1 MPLTT
6 IRLFALAL
14 LSLALFSLTGV
25 AQTVEFN
32 RDIRPILS
40 DKCYTCHGPSSVSR
54 QAGLRFDTESGAKI
68 ELKGGR
74 KVIVP
79 GHADESE
86 LIRRVSSDDKAVRM
100 PPAYAGRDKLSNKEI
115 DTLRRWVDQ
124 GAQWQLL
131 WSFIPPKRAPRPQ
144 VSDARW
150 PHNDID
156 FFVLAKLDSEHL
168 HPSPEADR
176 HTLIR
181 RVALDLTGLPPTPEE
196 VDAFTADASPD
207 AYEHLVDRL
216 LASPRYGERMAFRW
230 MEAAR
235 YADTNGYSNDGVRE
249 MWPWRDWVINAF
261 NRNLP
266 FDEFTM
272 DQIAGD
278 LIPNATLEQKIAT
291 GFNRNH
297 RTSAEGGIVP
307 EEFRVDYAADRT
319 ETTATVWM
327 GLTVGCAR
335 CHDHKYDPIPQRDY
349 YRLFAYFN
357 SVPGNGFA
365 YNFGN
370 DDPKI
375 KAPNPEQQKMLAQ
388 LSEKARVT
396 QDKWE
401 ALQPAITQ
409 AEDATSY
416 KSQGDWTITDGLIFR
431 QATAEMKPAGVPA
444 SKSRAGEARHFDG
457 KSYLEATREVAN
469 FEYNEPFTFAAWI
482 KPDAPKGAILSHA
495 DDFMEGQGH
504 GVYLIDGKI
513 RLHVIFRWSDL
524 GLRVE
529 TEDPVKLHDW
539 QHVLVTYD
547 GGMKAAGVHIY
558 VDGRPQ
564 KLKVLFDEL
573 IWPMKGKRPFRI
585 GAGAGLRFE
594 GDIADVRVYNREMT
608 AREAAVVS
616 LLDAVPQIA
625 SMAPKSRTQEQA
637 DKLHYCFLD
646 TALSLDM
653 RSVREEMLAAKR
665 DYDQYLKKVP
675 TSMVM
680 SDMNPPRETFVLKRG
695 AYDAHGDKVEP
706 GILSVFPAI
715 NPSWPSNRLGLARW
729 LVDRGNP
736 FTARV
741 TVNRFWQM
749 YFGNGIV
756 KTVQDFGSQG
766 DPPANQDLLD
776 WLAVE
781 FMESGWNVKALQKTI
796 VMSAA
801 YRQQSKVTPELL
813 QRDPENR
820 LLARG
825 PRLRLGPDMIRDQA
839 LYFGGLLVEKI
850 GGPPVK
856 PYQPPGLWQELAG
869 GQGYQTDKGEG
880 LYRRTLYTYWK
891 RTVAPPF
898 MINFDSPN
906 REVCTVNQV
915 RTNTPLQALNLM
927 NDVAFLEAARKL
939 AERMMHADAS
949 TDRRIDFAWR
959 LTLGR
964 SATTQEKQVV
974 RDTLDRFERRYRAE
988 PQAAEDYVAS
998 GESPRDKTLDTAE
1011 LAAYTA
1017 AASLILNLD
1026 EVITNE

>member
-1 MPLTT
+1 MPFP
-6 IRLFALAL
+6 ISSQFAVIL
-14 LSLALFSLTGV
+14 LSLVPLAG
-25 AQTVEFN
+25 AQEVEFN

-54 QAGLRFDTESGAKI
+54 KTQLRFDIEGGAT
-68 ELKGGR
+68 

-79 GHADESE
+79 GHADQSE
-86 LIRRVSSDDKAVRM
+86 MFRRISSENTAVRM
-100 PPAYAGRDKLSNKEI
+100 PPAYAGRDKLSDKEI
-115 DTLRRWVDQ
+115 DTIRRWIDQ
-124 GAQWQLL
+124 GAKWQLL
-131 WSFIPPKRAPRPQ
+131 WSFIPPKRPA
-144 VSDARW
+144 
-150 PHNDID
+150 HGNDID
-156 FFVLAKLDSEHL
+156 YFIRARLAREGL

-176 HTLIR
+176 RTLIR
-181 RVALDLTGLPPTPEE
+181 RVSLDLTGLPPTPGE
-196 VDAFTADASPD
+196 VDAFLRDTSRD
-207 AYEHLVDRL
+207 AYEKVVDRL

-235 YADTNGYSNDGVRE
+235 FSDTNGYSNDGVRE
-249 MWPWRDWVINAF
+249 MWRWRDWVIDAF

-266 FDEFTM
+266 FDEFTV

-278 LIPNATLEQKIAT
+278 LLPHPTLDQMIAT

-349 YRLFAYFN
+349 YRIFAYFN

-375 KAPNPEQQKMLAQ
+375 KAPLPEQQKILEALQAKVTAAQ
-388 LSEKARVT
+388 KR
-396 QDKWE
+396 WG
-401 ALQPAITQ
+401 ALQPAIER
-409 AEDATSY
+409 AERGADFRSA
-416 KSQGDWTITDGLIFR
+416 QDWTITEGLTFR
-431 QATAEMKPAGVPA
+431 QSRDETKPASLP
-444 SKSRAGEARHFDG
+444 HFDG
-457 KSYLEATREVAN
+457 TSYLEATKQVAD
-469 FEYNEPFTFAAWI
+469 FDYNEPFTFAAWI
-482 KPDAPKGAILSHA
+482 KPDSNQGAILSHA
-495 DDFMEGQGH
+495 DDYMEGQGH

-524 GLRVE
+524 GLRLE
-529 TEDPVKLHDW
+529 TTEPVKLHEW

-547 GGMKAAGVHIY
+547 GGMKASGVRIY

-564 KLKVLFDEL
+564 KINVLFDEL
-573 IWPMKGKRPFRI
+573 IWPLKGKRPFRI
-585 GAGAGLRFE
+585 GAGAGLRFK
-594 GDIADVRVYNREMT
+594 GDIADVRVYNRELT
-608 AREAAVVS
+608 SQEAAVVP
-616 LLDAVPQIA
+616 LKDPVPQIA
-625 SMAPKSRTQEQA
+625 AMDPSARSSAQA
-637 DKLHYCFLD
+637 DKLRYCFLE
-646 TALSLDM
+646 TALPAEM
-653 RSVREEMLAAKR
+653 REVREQLLAARR
-665 DYDQYLKKVP
+665 DYAAFLATVP
-675 TSMVM
+675 TTMVM
-680 SDMNPPRETFVLKRG
+680 QDMNPPRDTFILKRG
-695 AYDAHGDKVEP
+695 AYDAHGDQVQP
-706 GILSVFPAI
+706 GILSVFP
-715 NPSWPSNRLGLARW
+715 PMKPEWPNNRLGLARW

-749 YFGNGIV
+749 YFGAGIV

-766 DPPANQDLLD
+766 DPPVNQDLLD

-801 YRQQSKVTPELL
+801 YRQSSRVTPELL
-813 QRDPENR
+813 QKDPDNR

-825 PRLRLGPDMIRDQA
+825 ARLRLGPDMIRDQA
-839 LYFGGLLVEKI
+839 LYLGGLLVEKS
-850 GGPPVK
+850 GGPSVK

-869 GQGYQTDKGEG
+869 GKGYEPDKGEG
-880 LYRRTLYTYWK
+880 LYRRSLYTYWK

-906 REVCTVNQV
+906 REVCTVNEV

-939 AERMMHADAS
+939 AERMMKDGGAQPYSRVDYG
-949 TDRRIDFAWR
+949 WR
-959 LTLGR
+959 LALGR
-964 SATTQEKQVV
+964 PASDAEKRVMLE
-974 RDTLDRFERRYRAE
+974 TLQRFERRYGADTK
-988 PQAAEDYVAS
+988 AAEEFLANGD
-998 GESPRDKTLDTAE
+998 SPRDTLLDTAE
-1011 LAAYTA
+1011 LAAYSTV
-1017 AASLILNLD
+1017 ASLILNLD
-1026 EVITNE
+1026 ETITKE